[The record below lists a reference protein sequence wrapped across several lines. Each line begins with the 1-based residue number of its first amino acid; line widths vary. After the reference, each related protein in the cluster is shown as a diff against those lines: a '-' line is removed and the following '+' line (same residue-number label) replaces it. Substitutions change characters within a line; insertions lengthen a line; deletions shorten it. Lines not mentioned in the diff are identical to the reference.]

1 VTRLPLL
8 RRLGAVLALAFA
20 AATPASPVAAVEAD
34 FPAGWEGFHTYAEM
48 SSEVAAVAAAHPDI
62 VRRFSIGKSYQ
73 GRDLWATKV
82 SDNVTVDENE
92 PEVLFDGL
100 HHAREHM
107 AAEMPLAILHWLV
120 NGYGHDATIT
130 RLVNTR
136 EIYIIFMVNPDGSE
150 YDISGGKY
158 HLWRKNRQPT
168 PGSSYI
174 GTDLNRNYPYRW
186 GCCAGASTNPA
197 NLMYRGWKPLS
208 APESTAVANFINS
221 RVIGGRQQIRAAI
234 TFHTSGRLVMWPYG
248 YTMANVPSDMT
259 YADYKTFVAIGR
271 AMAATNGYRP
281 EQASDLYISAGTT
294 RDWEYGQHRI
304 FAFTFELTVGWYP
317 DDSTIA
323 SETGRNK
330 KAILYLIDMANCPQ
344 RAIGGM
350 QLYCGPLFDDFE
362 LWHGWTVNPAGTD
375 TATSGLWQRTRPQ
388 PTSSSGPKQISAA
401 SGSLDLVTGGA
412 AGSSAWANDLD
423 GGVTSVQSPAITLP
437 AGQTFRLRL
446 RNYFAHSASAT
457 SADFFRVSM
466 VGATT
471 AVLFERRGAAVD
483 RDASWATFYRDVPAG
498 FAGQTVRLL
507 VEASGGA
514 ALVEAG
520 VDDIAIFRV

>member
-1 VTRLPLL
+1 
-8 RRLGAVLALAFA
+8 
-20 AATPASPVAAVEAD
+20 
-34 FPAGWEGFHTYAEM
+34 
-48 SSEVAAVAAAHPDI
+48 
-62 VRRFSIGKSYQ
+62 
-73 GRDLWATKV
+73 
-82 SDNVTVDENE
+82 
-92 PEVLFDGL
+92 
-100 HHAREHM
+100 
-107 AAEMPLAILHWLV
+107 
-120 NGYGHDATIT
+120 
-130 RLVNTR
+130 
-136 EIYIIFMVNPDGSE
+136 
-150 YDISGGKY
+150 
-158 HLWRKNRQPT
+158 
-168 PGSSYI
+168 
-174 GTDLNRNYPYRW
+174 
-186 GCCAGASTNPA
+186 
-197 NLMYRGWKPLS
+197 MYRGWKPLS
-208 APESTAVANFINS
+208 APESTAVAKFINS
-221 RVIGGRQQIRAAI
+221 RVIGGRQQIRDTI

-271 AMAATNGYRP
+271 AMAGTNGYKP

-330 KAILYLIDMANCPQ
+330 KAILYLIDLANCPQ

-375 TATSGLWQRTRPQ
+375 TATSGAWQRTRPQ
-388 PTSSSGPKQISAA
+388 PTSSSGPKQIPAA

-412 AGSSAWANDLD
+412 AGSSAWANDVD

-437 AGQTFRLRL
+437 AGQSFRLRL

-457 SADFFRVSM
+457 SADFFRVSI

-471 AVLFERRGAAVD
+471 AVLFERHGVAVD
-483 RDASWATFYRDVPAG
+483 RDASWATFQRDVPAG

-520 VDDIAIFRV
+520 VDDIAIIRV